1 MLKSEQ
7 KPSALQKEL
16 LDREAFVRLLDYNPS
31 EPGEPE
37 GEAPKCHNERWSPPS
52 LLTKNA
58 GSRNLLVA
66 LSRS

>member
-16 LDREAFVRLLDYNPS
+16 LDGEAFVRLLDYNQS

-37 GEAPKCHNERWSPPS
+37 GEAPKCHNERWSLPS

-58 GSRNLLVA
+58 GSRNLLGA
-66 LSRS
+66 LSRR